1 MEEVAAAPEEL
12 PVEVSELPLWAVAVV
27 VLPEVPVLEVLPEE
41 WFLSQVSEGQ
51 LAVVV
56 PVEVAVAEG
65 VEAPVVEAAAEVLV
79 ERVRGEDHAITLIT
93 DLVVTTDITVGT
105 GRTGAT
111 LMGTHGI
118 TGGTIPLTTTTPPT
132 ISILM
137 TLATTMLLMITR
149 PASTLVP
156 TRKNAR
162 RSWKGR
168 WMSAMHLIRSFPFKL
183 SSPNGEETR

>member
-1 MEEVAAAPEEL
+1 MAAEAVVAVAAEVVEVAAPEE
-12 PVEVSELPLWAVAVV
+12 PSVMVSELPLLVVSVV

-41 WFLSQVSEGQ
+41 WFLSQVSGGQ

-56 PVEVAVAEG
+56 PVEV
-65 VEAPVVEAAAEVLV
+65 VVAAEVPV
-79 ERVRGEDHAITLIT
+79 GEARGVVLATTLIT
-93 DLVVTTDITVGT
+93 DLVVITDITVGI
-105 GRTGAT
+105 GRTGAILT
-111 LMGTHGI
+111 GTHGI

-137 TLATTMLLMITR
+137 TPATTMLLMITR
-149 PASTLVP
+149 PVSTLAP
-156 TRKNAR
+156 TRKSAK